1 MKPLV
6 RRLVIV
12 TSATLFSFLLL
23 GMVAIFAA
31 YVYLAPKLPSID
43 LLKDV
48 QLQVPLRVYANSGEL
63 IAEFGEMK
71 RTPLRYEQF
80 PTQLVDAVL
89 ATEDDRFFEHP
100 GVDYKGILRAA
111 LNLILTG
118 ERSQGGSTITMQV
131 ARNFFLS
138 REKTYLRKLT
148 EIFLALKIEN
158 ELTKPEILEL
168 YFNKIYLGNRS
179 YGFAAASQVYYGK
192 DINELNLAQIA
203 MLAGLPKAP
212 SRYNPIA
219 DPERA
224 TIRRDYVLARMH
236 ELGMI
241 DEPTYSAAV
250 LIADD
255 AMLRGLSAE
264 VEAPYVA
271 EMVRAELLSRYG
283 EEAYSAGYEV
293 VTTLDA
299 QLQAAGN
306 QALRDALL
314 GYEMRHGYRGPE
326 AQLDP
331 LQHGDAADWDAAL
344 ADRGDVGNLPA
355 AVIIAVEEQSAYAY
369 VRGGQVAN
377 LPWEGIEWARRY
389 IDDNHRGP
397 PVNDA
402 NEVLAVGDVVRV
414 WRTPQGCWYLG
425 QIPQVSG
432 ALVAMEPNDGAIRA
446 LVGGFDYFHSKFNR
460 AVQAQR
466 QPGSS
471 FKPFIYSAALDK
483 EFTAATIVN
492 DAPVVF
498 EDSGLEA
505 TWRPENYSGRFY
517 GPTRLRQ
524 ALVNSRNL
532 VSIRVLRAIGIGY
545 AVRYASRFGFD
556 AQRLPRD
563 LSLALGSGTVT
574 PLELATGYST
584 FANGGFKIT
593 PYTIT
598 EIRGPDGTILFKEN
612 PARACADCE
621 HVEAAGEAVVPA
633 AVAQL
638 DPVESDAGEASAGST
653 AAEEFVELA
662 PRHAERVIDAQTA
675 FIMTTMMRD
684 VIRQGTGQ
692 AARRLG
698 RNDLAGKTGTT
709 NDQLDAWFSGFNS
722 ELVAT
727 AWVGFD
733 TPRPLGSRETGGRAA
748 LPMWMSF
755 MEAALRG
762 RPETPL
768 TQPEGLVV
776 VRIDPDTGLLA
787 RSGDAAGVFEFF
799 RPGREPTESADE
811 APVTGAAAQDDQT
824 VIPEQLF

>member
-1 MKPLV
+1 M
-6 RRLVIV
+6 
-12 TSATLFSFLLL
+12 
-23 GMVAIFAA
+23 FAA
-31 YVYLAPKLPSID
+31 YLYLAPKLPSID
-43 LLKDV
+43 VLKDV
-48 QLQVPLRVYANSGEL
+48 QLQVPLRVYTHSGEL

-71 RTPLRYEQF
+71 RTPLRYEDF
-80 PTQLVDAVL
+80 PTQLIEAVL

-111 LNLILTG
+111 VNLLITG
-118 ERSQGGSTITMQV
+118 ERTQGGSTITMQV

-168 YFNKIYLGNRS
+168 YFNKIYLGNRA

-192 DINELNLAQIA
+192 NIHELSLSQIA

-224 TIRRDYVLARMH
+224 TIRRNYVLARMY
-236 ELGMI
+236 ELNMI
-241 DEPTYSAAV
+241 DESTYSEA
-250 LIADD
+250 LLTEDD
-255 AMLRGLSAE
+255 AELRGKSAE
-264 VEAPYVA
+264 AEAPYVA
-271 EMVRAELLSRYG
+271 EMVRAEMLSRYG
-283 EEAYSAGYEV
+283 EEAYNAGYEV
-293 VTTLDA
+293 ITSVDA
-299 QLQAAGN
+299 RLQAAAN
-306 QALRDALL
+306 KSLRDTLL
-314 GYEMRHGYRGPE
+314 AYEMRHGYRGPE
-326 AQLDP
+326 ARLDA
-331 LQHGDAADWDAAL
+331 LMHSEASDWDAAL

-355 AVIIAVEEQSAYAY
+355 AIIIEVEDQGAYAY
-369 VRGGQVAN
+369 VRGGTVAY
-377 LPWEGIEWARRY
+377 LPWEGLEWARRF

-397 PVNDA
+397 PVEEA
-402 NEVLAVGDVVRV
+402 SEVLAVGDVVRL
-414 WRTPQGCWYLG
+414 WRAPEGCWYLG
-425 QIPQVSG
+425 QIPEVSG
-432 ALVAMEPNDGAIRA
+432 ALVAIEPNDGAIRA

-483 EFTAATIVN
+483 EFTAATVVN

-498 EDSGLEA
+498 DDSGLEA

-545 AVRYASRFGFD
+545 AIRYAQRFGFD
-556 AQRLPRD
+556 AERLPRD

-574 PLELATGYST
+574 PLELATGYAT
-584 FANGGFKIT
+584 FANSGFKIT
-593 PYTIT
+593 PYAIV
-598 EIRGPDGTILFKEN
+598 EIRGPDGTTLFKAN
-612 PARACADCE
+612 PARACSECE
-621 HVEAAGEAVVPA
+621 LETGDQQAREPQP
-633 AVAQL
+633 VA
-638 DPVESDAGEASAGST
+638 T
-653 AAEEFVELA
+653 AAAPPSESEQGPIEEPSSEQFIEEP
-662 PRHAERVIDAQTA
+662 PRSAERVIDEQTA

-684 VIRQGTGQ
+684 VIRAGTGQ

-709 NDQLDAWFSGFNS
+709 NDQQDAWFSGFNAQ
-722 ELVAT
+722 LVAT

-755 MEAALRG
+755 MATALEG
-762 RPETPL
+762 TSETPL
-768 TQPEGLVV
+768 NQPEGLVV
-776 VRIDPDTGLLA
+776 VRIDPKTGLLA
-787 RSGDAAGVFEFF
+787 RSGDADGVFEYF

-811 APVTGAAAQDDQT
+811 APLAGSAVQDNQV